1 MNDIFEKAEKNNI
14 NSQIESLKT
23 YQINKDLYIF
33 AKIIFSTYLEK
44 AKKKKLCYEI
54 IQNCKQCLRFNDK
67 EILLNK
73 KKEKITNELVKK
85 IILLYNNPEKLL
97 LIPSY
102 IVNLSKIKLLSDYK
116 IKEFNYKNK
125 NYICFAE
132 LSNNKFAL
140 SASAY
145 ISFIDIFNS
154 DSLKKFFQLK
164 LKMKIIMLK
173 GYFV

>member
-102 IVNLSKIKLLSDYK
+102 IVN
-116 IKEFNYKNK
+116 
-125 NYICFAE
+125 YICFAE